1 MYVSAL
7 LMRLLADFSK
17 PVPWQPLPCFLLPP
31 PPPPPPPLINPRAD
45 SHLHAIK
52 ARSLLTSHEDYTTLM
67 YHSGSEIQ
75 KPGAVFAFLKR
86 SLPDGV
92 VEEVQ
97 RMTLTTDGRCAV
109 FDVPS
114 KRAQVAVPP
123 GFSLFPPLTWVN

>member
-1 MYVSAL
+1 MAAVAL
-7 LMRLLADFSK
+7 FSFISRSSTRSDSCLLGL
-17 PVPWQPLPCFLLPP
+17 Q
-31 PPPPPPPLINPRAD
+31 
-45 SHLHAIK
+45 

-114 KRAQVAVPP
+114 KRVQVAIQTLGCPFPLFSP
-123 GFSLFPPLTWVN
+123 GSTKHFSPVLCPTACFLLLPAI

>member
-1 MYVSAL
+1 MAAVT
-7 LMRLLADFSK
+7 
-17 PVPWQPLPCFLLPP
+17 LLPFGSHTSTP
-31 PPPPPPPLINPRAD
+31 AHSSDPR
-45 SHLHAIK
+45 LRVLK

-67 YHSGSEIQ
+67 YHTGSEIQ

-114 KRAQVAVPP
+114 KRAQVAISP
-123 GFSLFPPLTWVN
+123 GSYLSSLFTWVN